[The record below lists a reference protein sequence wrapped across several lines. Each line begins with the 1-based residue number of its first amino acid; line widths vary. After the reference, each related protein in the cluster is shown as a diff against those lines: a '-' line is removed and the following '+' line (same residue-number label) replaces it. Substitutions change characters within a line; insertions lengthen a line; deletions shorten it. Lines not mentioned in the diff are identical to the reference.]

1 MRRFGVVVVAAGW
14 MVFAQAAEAFAAGRG
29 ERVGQNLGDLL
40 GGWAKSLYAGIAAVV
55 ALVFLLNRRFADLAI
70 FMIAAV
76 LVGGFVIAPHQI
88 AGTVH
93 DIWATLT
100 GG

>member
-1 MRRFGVVVVAAGW
+1 MRKLRVVVTMTVATWLLTATS
-14 MVFAQAAEAFAAGRG
+14 AFAAGRG
-29 ERVGQNLGDLL
+29 EEIGQNLGGLL

-70 FMIAAV
+70 FLVAAV
-76 LVGGFVIAPHQI
+76 LVGGFVIAPHQV

-93 DIWATLT
+93 DIWSTLT